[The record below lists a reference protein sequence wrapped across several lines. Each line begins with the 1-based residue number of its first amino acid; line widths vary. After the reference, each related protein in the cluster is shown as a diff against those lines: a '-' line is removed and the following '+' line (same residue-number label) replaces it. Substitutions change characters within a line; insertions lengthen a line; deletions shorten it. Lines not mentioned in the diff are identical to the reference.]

1 VDIRIKAFNVPPI
14 QVKHWTINN
23 LIYIY
28 AHSFVIIY
36 CFISYYLNY
45 LIKKVFCSKQF
56 DPMHFCFKTLY
67 FQPFPRS
74 LTIIVFQ
81 LITTDAGIIELG
93 ADVYYKVTDAVKS
106 VTNVQDMNAT
116 LRALVRNGVMNSLTR
131 HELQYIEAQDLE
143 LMQNVRVRRVITD

>member
-1 VDIRIKAFNVPPI
+1 
-14 QVKHWTINN
+14 
-23 LIYIY
+23 
-28 AHSFVIIY
+28 
-36 CFISYYLNY
+36 
-45 LIKKVFCSKQF
+45 
-56 DPMHFCFKTLY
+56 MHFCFKTLY
-67 FQPFPRS
+67 FQPFPYCI
-74 LTIIVFQ
+74 TMIVFQ

-143 LMQNVRVRRVITD
+143 LMQNVRVRRVITDSLLVNKLLQHHRVSLSLITYDIYYH